1 MNFGR
6 IRFQLGRVV
15 REAGLQLERWGRI
28 LQKDNFYWDG
38 VNTARRIAPLN
49 LVWPKLGNDCYVAP
63 NASVIGA
70 VELGTLS
77 SVWYGSVIRGDVNY
91 VKIGHRSNVGDNTVI
106 QGDKTKGNFPTIVGD
121 NVSVGSNCVLLGCT
135 VEDNCRIDSGCVLSE
150 GVFIGRSSVVEAGS
164 LVEPGTQIPPEQVW
178 AGNPAQYLRDATI
191 EEQASNL
198 EHAEK
203 VYKQALKHVE
213 AEDEREDK
221 LYGESPVHVGVL
233 DQVLE
238 DPPKQT

>member
-1 MNFGR
+1 M
-6 IRFQLGRVV
+6 
-15 REAGLQLERWGRI
+15 
-28 LQKDNFYWDG
+28 
-38 VNTARRIAPLN
+38 
-49 LVWPKLGNDCYVAP
+49 
-63 NASVIGA
+63 
-70 VELGTLS
+70 
-77 SVWYGSVIRGDVNY
+77 
-91 VKIGHRSNVGDNTVI
+91 
-106 QGDKTKGNFPTIVGD
+106 
-121 NVSVGSNCVLLGCT
+121 
-135 VEDNCRIDSGCVLSE
+135 EDNCRIDSGCVLSE
-150 GVFIGRSSVVEAGS
+150 GVVIGRSSVVEAGS
-164 LVEPGTQIPPEQVW
+164 LVEPGTQIPPEQVYSSPVVSFQMKDCVLLCRCKTHRVKVW